1 MFRAEDANRSGSTTC
16 ACQAVA
22 KQWINSVSEFG
33 RYNGRKLKATATR
46 AAMLKVLETYCHMQG
61 SVFMEALSLANKH
74 GVGVEL
80 RALLREAAPGPEGE
94 QFLECARK

>member
-1 MFRAEDANRSGSTTC
+1 
-16 ACQAVA
+16 
-22 KQWINSVSEFG
+22 
-33 RYNGRKLKATATR
+33 
-46 AAMLKVLETYCHMQG
+46 MLKVLETYCHMQG